1 VTNVRALEG
10 VLPVDKPVGPTSHDV
25 VAVARRW
32 LGVEKVGHTG
42 TLDPF
47 ASGLLLLCL
56 GPSTRLAQYLHGFD
70 KEYEAEVRLGVRTTT
85 DDLQGEP
92 VSVSEDWRSLTADE
106 VAAALARF
114 HGEIEQR
121 PPDYSAKKVEGA
133 RAYERAR
140 RGAEVALA
148 SATVRIHW
156 IQLEGFDLPHA
167 RFRVACST
175 GTYVRAIA
183 RDLGESLGVGGHLT
197 ALRRTRVGPFDVRA
211 ALPLTGLG
219 EEAAVAR
226 ALLSPLDALAHLPLV
241 TVTAEEASLLR
252 KGQAVPA
259 RVAAG
264 AGAPAG
270 GVGGETRTHPPPP
283 EGDVAVALGSELV
296 AVAALDGEWLRP
308 RKVFAG
314 DTADG

>member
-1 VTNVRALEG
+1 VTGERVLEG
-10 VLPVDKPVGPTSHDV
+10 ILPVDKPVGPTSHDV

-32 LGVEKVGHTG
+32 LALEKAGHTG

-56 GPSTRLAQYLHGFD
+56 GRSTRLAQYLHGFD

-85 DDLQGEP
+85 DDLQGD
-92 VSVSEDWRSLTADE
+92 SISASEDWRTLTRDE
-106 VAAALARF
+106 VGAALARF
-114 HGEIEQR
+114 QGDIEQR
-121 PPDYSAKKVEGA
+121 PPDYSAKKVDGT

-148 SATVRIHW
+148 SATVRVHW
-156 IQLEGFDLPHA
+156 IQLESFDLPYA

-197 ALRRTRVGPFDVRA
+197 GLRRVRIGPFDVRA
-211 ALPLTGLG
+211 ALPLAGLG
-219 EEAAVAR
+219 EKAAVAR
-226 ALLSPLDALAHLPLV
+226 ALVSPLDALAHLPCV
-241 TVTAEEASLLR
+241 SVTADEASLLR
-252 KGQAVPA
+252 RGQPVPA
-259 RVAAG
+259 GAAAG
-264 AGAPAG
+264 GGGGAELDYAL
-270 GVGGETRTHPPPP
+270 
-283 EGDVAVALGSELV
+283 ALGSELV

-308 RKVFAG
+308 RKVFSGEDAG
-314 DTADG
+314 G